1 MAFELKMMVGAHDI
15 DTNCLATPT
24 SVIKYMMEA
33 VDRNMLTCTP
43 TYQDLIEKGLSF
55 VVSRSSV
62 EVLRPLKEY
71 EEITVSTW
79 ATPSKSVSF
88 PRSYLIKSGD
98 EVVAKGLSVWA
109 LLDLNGGKLVRG
121 SEFSVDGYGTGDEIE
136 LSVPTRFQLVDD
148 SLTLCGQKKILYSDI
163 DRNFHMN
170 NTKYFDMLFDYI
182 PNREKVTMTSCIMNY
197 VSEAPLG
204 SLLNIYISKPEICE
218 NEIFYYFKTEI
229 DGKVNIK
236 AKVGVRNI

>member
-1 MAFELKMMVGAHDI
+1 MAFELKMTVGAHDI

-24 SVIKYMMEA
+24 SIVKYMMEA
-33 VDRNMLTCTP
+33 VDRNMLTCSP
-43 TYQDLIEKGLSF
+43 TYQDLMARGLSF
-55 VVSRSSV
+55 VVSRSSI

-109 LLDLNGGKLVRG
+109 LLDINGGKLVRG
-121 SEFSVDGYGTGDEIE
+121 SDFSVESYGTGEEIE
-136 LSVPTRFQLVDD
+136 LSVPARFQLTDD
-148 SLTLCGQKKILYSDI
+148 NLALCGVKKILYSDI

-182 PNREKVTMTSCIMNY
+182 PNRENVSMSSCIMNY

-204 SLLNIYISKPEICE
+204 SLLNIYISEPEACE
-218 NEIFYYFKTEI
+218 NETFYYFKTEI